1 MKKLPK
7 IPNTGARTMKKKN
20 VTDLGPR
27 KGMIS
32 LEEVDEESDRGFG
45 FARLGFES
53 LNVTTMHDDNMSHK
67 TGGNEDTVTVF
78 DLVHRGRQRDQ
89 FFKELTKKGQ
99 NPFRKNT

>member
-1 MKKLPK
+1 MAAAVRCSGNK
-7 IPNTGARTMKKKN
+7 AAS
-20 VTDLGPR
+20 
-27 KGMIS
+27 MI
-32 LEEVDEESDRGFG
+32 
-45 FARLGFES
+45 RLIFLAWAFLVVACVLCIALYEW
-53 LNVTTMHDDNMSHK
+53 LTAETPAYK